1 MRLIDLIQQGDSN
14 AENDLAELGSVF
26 IKAVAKQ
33 YVDKGLSDEELI
45 ATSRYGMLRAS
56 HKFDKSRG
64 FKFASYAV
72 WWMREAILQEIRKKE
87 NKYLIRNKKNMIRK
101 DLGDIR
107 ALTLIRVVLERTED
121 EELRN
126 QLEEY
131 LQNNEELWDDAH
143 IADFYTFATTLA
155 KEWLASN
162 QS

>member
-1 MRLIDLIQQGDSN
+1 
-14 AENDLAELGSVF
+14 
-26 IKAVAKQ
+26 
-33 YVDKGLSDEELI
+33 
-45 ATSRYGMLRAS
+45 
-56 HKFDKSRG
+56 
-64 FKFASYAV
+64 
-72 WWMREAILQEIRKKE
+72 
-87 NKYLIRNKKNMIRK
+87 MIHK

-107 ALTLIRVVLERTED
+107 ALTLIRVVLEN

-143 IADFYTFATTLA
+143 MADFYTFATTLA

>member
-1 MRLIDLIQQGDSN
+1 
-14 AENDLAELGSVF
+14 
-26 IKAVAKQ
+26 
-33 YVDKGLSDEELI
+33 
-45 ATSRYGMLRAS
+45 
-56 HKFDKSRG
+56 
-64 FKFASYAV
+64 
-72 WWMREAILQEIRKKE
+72 
-87 NKYLIRNKKNMIRK
+87 MIRK

-107 ALTLIRVVLERTED
+107 ALTLIKVLLERTED
-121 EELRN
+121 EKLRN